1 MTTIIVA
8 ILLVGYLAIATE
20 HITRIN
26 KAAVAM
32 FLGVTGWILY
42 MVDGAEYIHRFYA
55 EDYNEFLHGALS
67 TASTVKSYIANHI
80 FLLHVANISQIV
92 LYLLATMAIVEV
104 LNSNGCFDFITD
116 WIRTRNGKRLL
127 WYLVLITYF
136 LSANLDNLTT
146 TVLMLTIMRKIV
158 SEKKY
163 RMYMGAAIVIAA
175 NCGGCATV
183 IGDINSLMLWVKE
196 AVTPGSYSAALFFP
210 ALVAMIIPSYL
221 IARKIPEH
229 IDVELPRIIYRG
241 DDSVLSFWQRGIML
255 FVGIGGLWFIPT
267 FHSIT
272 KLPPFVGALCV
283 LAVFWV
289 VNELMNSS
297 LIKSNQPVASVRL
310 PRTLQYEN
318 WQTILYFI
326 GISLAVGAIKET
338 GAFAVAAQWLNT
350 HIHNIYIIGIIFGF
364 FSAILDNIAIVLS
377 SISMYDVIASADLMP
392 GMNWSYISYFMQNGE
407 YWKLIAFC
415 GGIGGCLLPIGSIAG
430 YALMKSEKVS
440 IWWYLRMIS
449 GKVLAGWVAGLLVYF
464 LVNMAF

>member
-8 ILLVGYLAIATE
+8 ILLIGYLAIATE

-42 MVDGAEYIHRFYA
+42 MVDGSEYISRFYA
-55 EDYNEFLHGALS
+55 ADYQAFLDGTVS
-67 TASTVKSYIANHI
+67 TAATVKSYIANQV

-127 WYLVLITYF
+127 WYLVLITFF

-146 TVLMLTIMRKIV
+146 TVMMLMIMRKIV

-163 RMYMGAAIVIAA
+163 RMYLGSAIVIAA
-175 NCGGCATV
+175 NCGGCVTV

-196 AVTPGSYSAALFFP
+196 AVTPGSYSTALFLP
-210 ALVAMIIPSYL
+210 SLVAMVIPSYL
-221 IARKIPEH
+221 ISRKIPEH

-241 DDSVLSFWQRGIML
+241 DDSVLSYWQRGLML

-297 LIKSNQPVASVRL
+297 LIKSNQPVSRTF

-318 WQTILYFI
+318 LQTILYFI

-338 GAFAVAAQWLNT
+338 GAFAVAAEWINI
-350 HIHNIYIIGIIFGF
+350 HVHNIYVVGVVFGF
-364 FSAILDNIAIVLS
+364 ISAILDNIAIVLS

-392 GMNWSYISYFMQNGE
+392 GMNWTYVSYFMQNGE

-415 GGIGGCLLPIGSIAG
+415 GAVGGCLLPIGSIAG
-430 YALMKSEKVS
+430 YALMKSEKVL
-440 IWWYLRMIS
+440 IWWYFRMIS
-449 GKVLAGWVAGLLVYF
+449 GKVLAGWIAGLLVYF
-464 LVNMAF
+464 IVNMAF

>member
-127 WYLVLITYF
+127 WYLVLITFF

-297 LIKSNQPVASVRL
+297 LIKSNQPVTSVRL
-310 PRTLQYEN
+310 TRTLQYEN

-338 GAFAVAAQWLNT
+338 GAFAVAVQWLNT